1 MEINGNMS
9 VLDLIEEMGKSGV
22 FGAGRLARATH
33 LLADSIKDKETA
45 IFLSIAGPLVPGGLR
60 KIIFDLINDR
70 FVDVLITSGANIT
83 HDLVESFGGGH
94 YREIKATENS
104 YGIFE
109 ADKKQSF
116 LGLQNEARKHT
127 VFEASKS
134 KILTVSQASKAELL
148 KATEKDEKLCEEGI
162 GRIGDLYT
170 RSSDFEVF
178 EKEITK
184 ILAKIARKKKII
196 SIREF
201 LFEIGNMIDDEDSIL
216 KIAAKK
222 GVPIYAPGLIDSMLG
237 LQLWMFTQS
246 EEFHLDA
253 IGDMHELSDIVFGS
267 KKVTAVMLG
276 GGLPKHYAL
285 ASNLLKGGVDAGI
298 QVTMDR
304 GETGSLSGAPLEEA
318 KSWAKAKAG
327 SSLVTVVG
335 DVSIIFPVMVAG
347 AREIINK
354 EK

>member
-22 FGAGRLARATH
+22 LGAGRLARATH
-33 LLADSIKDKETA
+33 LLAESIKDEETA

-60 KIIFDLINDR
+60 KIISDLINDR

-94 YREIKATENS
+94 YREIKPVENRR
-104 YGIFE
+104 
-109 ADKKQSF
+109 F
-116 LGLQNEARKHT
+116 LKAVENK
-127 VFEASKS
+127 VFGASKS
-134 KILTVSQASKAELL
+134 EILKAE
-148 KATEKDEKLCEEGI
+148 DEKLCEQGM

-170 RSSDFEVF
+170 KSSDFEVF
-178 EKEITK
+178 EREITK
-184 ILAKIARKKKII
+184 ILAEIARKKKII

-201 LFEIGNMIDDEDSIL
+201 LFEIGTMIDDEDSIL
-216 KIAAKK
+216 KIAAQR

-253 IGDMHELSDIVFGS
+253 IGDMHELSDIVFSS

-285 ASNLLKGGVDAGI
+285 ASNLLKGGIDAGI

-318 KSWAKAKAG
+318 KSWGKAKAG

-335 DVSIIFPVMVAG
+335 DVSIILPLMVAG

>member
-33 LLADSIKDKETA
+33 LLAESIKDEETS

-60 KIIFDLINDR
+60 KIISDLINDR

-94 YREIKATENS
+94 YREIKTE
-104 YGIFE
+104 
-109 ADKKQSF
+109 
-116 LGLQNEARKHT
+116 
-127 VFEASKS
+127 
-134 KILTVSQASKAELL
+134 
-148 KATEKDEKLCEEGI
+148 DEKLCEQGI

-178 EKEITK
+178 EKQITK
-184 ILAKIARKKKII
+184 ILAEIARKKKIM

-201 LFEIGNMIDDEDSIL
+201 LFETGNMIDDEDSIL
-216 KIAAKK
+216 KTAAQRS
-222 GVPIYAPGLIDSMLG
+222 VPIYAPGLVDSMLG

-246 EEFHLDA
+246 EEFHLDV
-253 IGDMHELSDIVFGS
+253 IGDMHDLSDIVFSS

-276 GGLPKHYAL
+276 GGLPKHYTL
-285 ASNLLKGGVDAGI
+285 ASNLLKGGIDAGI

-318 KSWAKAKAG
+318 KSWGKAKAG